1 MTDHNHDASE
11 QDEVND
17 FDGLDIPVDTL
28 AETDNYAIWRSQ
40 EPDGETTY
48 HVDVDIVTLHFYQEE
63 WDEFVEVIQKV
74 AGKSAPK
81 ATPPAAEGKK
91 RKK

>member
-1 MTDHNHDASE
+1 MTTDHNHE
-11 QDEVND
+11 QAEVD
-17 FDGLDIPVDTL
+17 DLDGLDIPVDTL
-28 AETDNYAIWRSQ
+28 AESDNYAIWRSQ

-63 WDEFVEVIQKV
+63 WDEFVSLIQKV
-74 AGKSAPK
+74 GGKVPSKPAPQ
-81 ATPPAAEGKK
+81 ADGKK